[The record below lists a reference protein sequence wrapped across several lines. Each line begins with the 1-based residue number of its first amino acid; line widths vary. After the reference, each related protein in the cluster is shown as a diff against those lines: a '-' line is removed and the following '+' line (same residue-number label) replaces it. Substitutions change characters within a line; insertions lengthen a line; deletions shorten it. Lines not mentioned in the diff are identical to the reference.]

1 MSKTNNK
8 VNKVSNFSGIIFLI
22 ALIAIT
28 LFLCI
33 FIFISVG
40 KPFVIKDVKKMQHVT
55 VENYKTYDKKH
66 TEYYVYLYNTKSSK
80 DAELKDV
87 ILEYANYAR
96 TNSDALPIYVMD
108 YNDKQNEKITD
119 SSNLNFSSDTSK
131 ERQIPTLIKISNG
144 SKNDTKTTVST
155 IKTELFQAMGK

>member
-8 VNKVSNFSGIIFLI
+8 VNRVSNFSGIVFLLAII
-22 ALIAIT
+22 ALT

-33 FIFISVG
+33 FIFINVG
-40 KPFVIKDVKKMQHVT
+40 KPFVIKNISKMKHVT

-66 TEYYVYLYNTKSSK
+66 TEYYVYLYNVKSSK

-96 TNSDALPIYVMD
+96 TTSDALPIYVMD
-108 YNDKQNEKITD
+108 YNDAKNEAITD

-144 SKNDTKTTVST
+144 SKSDTKTTVST

>member
-28 LFLCI
+28 LFLCV
-33 FIFISVG
+33 FVFISIG

-66 TEYYVYLYNTKSSK
+66 TEYYVIVYNRNSEK
-80 DAELKDV
+80 DNEIKDIV
-87 ILEYANYAR
+87 IEYANYAR
-96 TNSDALPIYVMD
+96 TNSDALPIYAID
-108 YNDKQNEKITD
+108 YVKNNGIAD
-119 SSNLNFSSDTSK
+119 SSNLNISSSNLDTKLPALIRIKNGSVSSSDT
-131 ERQIPTLIKISNG
+131 
-144 SKNDTKTTVST
+144 KNTIST
-155 IKTELFQAMGK
+155 IKQELVSAMGK